1 MRVFRLAQPENPNQH
16 LDSLAMNLNLD
27 PTDIIQLQELTG
39 QIQQMATRYTGQ
51 CDQLLGLMRV
61 IEALHRHIRDDLF
74 QPALPTSRHELFA
87 LLRDIEAAGGW
98 PYIYRLKIEEVC
110 QNLDQLHDLENI
122 NHQKN
127 YPNPKKL
134 TINRADHNDFNDP
147 DPR

>member
-16 LDSLAMNLNLD
+16 LESLTANLSLD
-27 PTDIIQLQELTG
+27 PADKTQLQELTG
-39 QIQQMATRYTGQ
+39 QIQQMAVRYTGK
-51 CDQLLGLMRV
+51 CDQLLGLLRV
-61 IEALHRHIRDDLF
+61 IEALHRNIREDLF

-110 QNLDQLHDLENI
+110 QNLDQLNELENI

-127 YPNPKKL
+127 YPNSTPP
-134 TINRADHNDFNDP
+134 INRNYKNDFNDP